1 MATMRVAVV
10 PKVAQMKVAQI
21 SKPGTD
27 FEIVERDIPK
37 PDVGHVRIKVQAC
50 GVCHSDVLT
59 KEGSWPGI
67 QYPRVPGHEV
77 AGIIDESADGV
88 SEWKKGQRVGVG
100 WHGGHDGTCLSCRRG
115 DFRNCRNLK
124 IAGISYDGG
133 YQQYMVAPV
142 EALVAMPES
151 LGDAEAAP
159 LLCAGI
165 TTYNALRHSGALPGD
180 LVAVLGIGGLGH
192 LGIQFANKFGY
203 RVAAIGR
210 GSENAALAKKL
221 GASVYIDS
229 KSTNAAEA
237 LQKMGGAQVILATA
251 PSSKAMSEL
260 IDGLGPNGK
269 LMVIG
274 AAFDPIEVT
283 PVQLINGS
291 RTIQGWASGTP
302 ADAEDTL
309 RFAELTG
316 VRPMIETY
324 PLEKAG
330 EAYARMLSGKA
341 QFRVVLTM

>member
-1 MATMRVAVV
+1 MATTGVAVT
-10 PKVAQMKVAQI
+10 PMKSAQ
-21 SKPGTD
+21 
-27 FEIVERDIPK
+27 IPK
-37 PDVGHVRIKVQAC
+37 PGADFQIVDREIPKPGVREVRIKVQAC
-50 GVCHSDVLT
+50 GVCHSDLFT
-59 KEGSWPGI
+59 KEGLWPGI

-77 AGIIDESADGV
+77 AGIIDEVGAGV
-88 SEWKKGQRVGVG
+88 SEWKEGQRAGVG
-100 WHGGHDGTCLSCRRG
+100 WHGGHDGTCLRCRRG
-115 DFRNCRNLK
+115 DFGNCQNLK

-142 EALVAMPES
+142 EALTAIPENLS
-151 LGDAEAAP
+151 DVEAAP

-203 RVAAIGR
+203 KVAAIGH
-210 GSENAALAKKL
+210 GPESAALAKTL
-221 GASVYIDS
+221 GAGVYIDN
-229 KSTNAAEA
+229 KATNAAEA
-237 LQKMGGAQVILATA
+237 LQKLGGAQVILATA
-251 PSSKAMSEL
+251 PSSKAMSEV

-269 LMVIG
+269 LMVVG
-274 AAFDPIEVT
+274 AAMEPIEVT

-291 RTIQGWASGTP
+291 RGIQGWASGTP

-309 RFAELTG
+309 NFAELTG

-324 PLEKAG
+324 PLEKAA
-330 EAYARMLSGKA
+330 EAYARMMSGNA

>member
-1 MATMRVAVV
+1 MATT
-10 PKVAQMKVAQI
+10 KVAIAPMKVAQI
-21 SKPGTD
+21 PAPGAD
-27 FEIVERDIPK
+27 FQIVECEIPD
-37 PDVGHVRIKVQAC
+37 PGAGHVRIKVQAC

-59 KEGSWPGI
+59 KEGLWPGI

-77 AGIIDESADGV
+77 VGIIDQVGAGV
-88 SEWKKGQRVGVG
+88 SEWKEGQRVGVG
-100 WHGGHDGTCLSCRRG
+100 WHGGHDGTCTACRRG
-115 DFRNCRNLK
+115 DFGNCVNMK
-124 IAGISYDGG
+124 IPGISYDGG
-133 YQQYMVAPV
+133 YQQFMVAPV
-142 EALVAMPES
+142 EALVAIPES
-151 LGDAEAAP
+151 LSDGEAAP

-165 TTYNALRHSGALPGD
+165 TTFNALRHSGASPGD
-180 LVAVLGIGGLGH
+180 LVAVQGIGGLGH

-203 RVAAIGR
+203 KVAAIGR
-210 GSENAALAKKL
+210 GSENAALATKL

-229 KSTNAAEA
+229 KATNAAEA
-237 LQKMGGAQVILATA
+237 LQKLGGAQVILATA

-283 PVQLINGS
+283 PIQLISGS

-302 ADAEDTL
+302 TDSEDTL

-324 PLEKAG
+324 PLEKAA
-330 EAYARMLSGKA
+330 EAYARMISGDA

>member
-1 MATMRVAVV
+1 MATT
-10 PKVAQMKVAQI
+10 KVATAPMKVAQI
-21 SKPGTD
+21 PTAGAD
-27 FEIVERDIPK
+27 FQIVEREIPK
-37 PDVGHVRIKVQAC
+37 PGAGHVRIKVQAC
-50 GVCHSDVLT
+50 GICHSDVLT
-59 KEGSWPGI
+59 KEGAWPGI

-77 AGIIDESADGV
+77 AGIIDELGAGV
-88 SEWKKGQRVGVG
+88 SEWKTGQRVGVG
-100 WHGGHDGTCLSCRRG
+100 WHGGQDGTCLSCRRG
-115 DFRNCRNLK
+115 DFRNCRNVK
-124 IAGISYDGG
+124 IPGISYDGG

-142 EALVAMPES
+142 EALAAIPES
-151 LGDAEAAP
+151 LSDVEAAP

-165 TTYNALRHSGALPGD
+165 TTFNALRHSGALPSD
-180 LVAVLGIGGLGH
+180 LVAVQGIGGLGH

-203 RVAAIGR
+203 KVVAIGR

-229 KSTNAAEA
+229 KATNAAEA
-237 LQKMGGAQVILATA
+237 LQKLGGAQVILATA

-274 AAFDPIEVT
+274 ATFDPIEVT
-283 PVQLINGS
+283 PLQLISGS
-291 RTIQGWASGTP
+291 RTIQGWAAGTP
-302 ADAEDTL
+302 TDSEDTL

-330 EAYARMLSGKA
+330 EAYARMMSGNA